1 MGMYFKDKTEIY
13 KVRFTNEQAEYIEK
27 LATSLKINKSEAV
40 RLIVDIVRAGEKHHE
55 NKQTNI
61 NY

>member
-27 LATSLKINKSEAV
+27 LATSLNINKSEAV

-55 NKQTNI
+55 NKQANI